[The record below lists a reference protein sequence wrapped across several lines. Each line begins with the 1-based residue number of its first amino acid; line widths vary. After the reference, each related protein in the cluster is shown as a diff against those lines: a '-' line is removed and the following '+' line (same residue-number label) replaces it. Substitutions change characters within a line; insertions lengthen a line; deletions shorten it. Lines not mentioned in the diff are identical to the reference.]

1 VSPTYLADTSAWHR
15 SGATNAIRERWSDL
29 LSTDSLAISSPVR
42 LELLYSARG
51 PADYAVL
58 ADDLAALPE
67 LSVDYAVMARA
78 EDVQSALAIRSQH
91 RGPTPVDLC
100 IAAVAE
106 LNGATLVHYDRHFDA
121 IGRVTGQPM
130 EWIAPRGTL
139 D

>member
-1 VSPTYLADTSAWHR
+1 MTPGYLADTSAWHR
-15 SGATNAIRERWSDL
+15 SGATAPIHARWSEL
-29 LSTDSLAISSPVR
+29 VQGGSLWITPAVR

-58 ADDLAALPE
+58 ADDLDSLPE
-67 LSVDYAVMARA
+67 LPLDGRSIRRAQKVQAVL
-78 EDVQSALAIRSQH
+78 VGRSQH
-91 RGPTPVDLC
+91 RGPTPIDLY

-106 LNGATLVHYDRHFDA
+106 VHGATLIHYDRHFDA
-121 IGRVTGQPM
+121 IARATGQPS

>member
-1 VSPTYLADTSAWHR
+1 VSRVYLADTSAWYR
-15 SGATNAIRERWSDL
+15 AG
-29 LSTDSLAISSPVR
+29 STDAVREKWSKRLGDGSVALASPVR

-58 ADDLAALPE
+58 AGDLAALPE
-67 LSVDYAVMARA
+67 LAVDAGATARA
-78 EDVQSALAIRSQH
+78 EEVQALLASRSQQ
-91 RGPTPVDLC
+91 RGPTPIDLL

-106 LNGATLVHYDRHFDA
+106 LNDAVLVHYDRHFDA
-121 IGRVTGQPM
+121 VARVTGQPT